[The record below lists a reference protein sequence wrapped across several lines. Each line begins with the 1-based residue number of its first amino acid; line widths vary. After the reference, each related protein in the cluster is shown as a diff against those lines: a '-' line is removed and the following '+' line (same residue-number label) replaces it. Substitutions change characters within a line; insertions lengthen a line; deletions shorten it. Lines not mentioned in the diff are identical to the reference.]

1 MLLNVQ
7 KCTNIKE
14 GKRPTNTDETS
25 LKWPKEDKGK
35 QIEEKFILQIILMYN
50 CFRNPGSHDEQ
61 NLSVI
66 Y

>member
-35 QIEEKFILQIILMYN
+35 QVEEKFIL
-50 CFRNPGSHDEQ
+50 
-61 NLSVI
+61 
-66 Y
+66 